1 MANPDNERTS
11 EIDGIETRQAKTL
24 QSESQQQGTQGNN
37 DINNGRDMEKYLN
50 EGPSLEDIGRGWGEI
65 NTNQEERKSIFKQ
78 YREFKKINKR
88 YIKKLNEF
96 SNEVLNIKG
105 DSIDRDVMSILSPPD
120 KIKDFDKIIKDNIKS
135 IIKDIKEQP
144 FFNMNDIKNIVLR
157 KSKERDRF
165 GLEYIRARTIAQA
178 IAAYDSNKAMANII
192 NNNDIFSNLT
202 GEELTVVNYAK
213 GNRGLY
219 EFDLMDAIYN
229 YSLDKNKYNKAVHNL
244 RKRIEKK
251 PEYNSENN
259 QGEITFFSK
268 AQIKELMSKSQISNS
283 YGPSTSNVPIDNDNK
298 NGVISTSTNNL
309 YNTATHKD
317 GWRTISD
324 ALSKTTNDTI
334 KKQKRR

>member
-37 DINNGRDMEKYLN
+37 DINNGGDMEKYLN
-50 EGPSLEDIGRGWGEI
+50 EGPSLKDIGRGWGEI

-105 DSIDRDVMSILSPPD
+105 DSIDSDVMSILSPPD

-192 NNNDIFSNLT
+192 NKFSNLT
-202 GEELTVVNYAK
+202 DEELNMINYAK
-213 GNRGLY
+213 ANRGLY

-244 RKRIEKK
+244 KKRIEKK

-268 AQIKELMSKSQISNS
+268 AQIKELMSKSQISDS
-283 YGPSTSNVPIDNDNK
+283 YGP
-298 NGVISTSTNNL
+298 STSTNNL

-317 GWRTISD
+317 KWRPISD
-324 ALSKTTNDTI
+324 AHRQTTNATI
-334 KKQKRR
+334 EKQKRR